1 MNQSV
6 INEINNIN
14 EVIDG
19 NIGVKDYLNRG
30 LLSQNILAQ
39 LRNLVEDVIVLDY
52 NKKYSDNLNNSYE
65 NKRKAYEDLSQR
77 CNPRFLNEFHKYLQ
91 SSKSHYTSDFNGAE
105 LLMQKYYYYLL
116 KLKDFAKEEF
126 NIDILKNIANEKNI
140 PIVEN
145 K

>member
-77 CNPRFLNEFHKYLQ
+77 
-91 SSKSHYTSDFNGAE
+91 
-105 LLMQKYYYYLL
+105 
-116 KLKDFAKEEF
+116 
-126 NIDILKNIANEKNI
+126 
-140 PIVEN
+140 
-145 K
+145 